1 MGWGSVIIYYCNNN
15 TVVWAGERTDSWISF
30 WSKESSLC
38 VLFSWMAVNV
48 SSSCLCVDTELP
60 HLGQE
65 GERAQ
70 EKSFR
75 TDQGLER
82 RPSTF
87 NSQTSWMFQAPTTIW
102 SFCQVLGG
110 LLELKK
116 NLGPKIEKQF
126 PKTSDTISAAW
137 HKFKTR
143 LDKSV
148 ETMQLVEGVNYVP
161 FTNNFLGDLFEVCM
175 WRPISADI
183 CSDLPCSY
191 LLSEATRR
199 WICWKKSSR
208 CG

>member
-1 MGWGSVIIYYCNNN
+1 MSRWKGCYLDLFPI
-15 TVVWAGERTDSWISF
+15 
-30 WSKESSLC
+30 KESALC
-38 VLFSWMAVNV
+38 DLFSQMAVNV
-48 SSSCLCVDTELP
+48 SFSCLWVDTEFP
-60 HLGQE
+60 HLGQK
-65 GERAQ
+65 GEYVQ
-70 EKSFR
+70 VKSFR

-82 RPSTF
+82 RPGTF

-126 PKTSDTISAAW
+126 LKTSDTISAAW

-143 LDKSV
+143 LDKS
-148 ETMQLVEGVNYVP
+148 EENMQLVEGVNYVP
-161 FTNNFLGDLFEVCM
+161 FTNNLLGDLFEVYM

-183 CSDLPCSY
+183 CSDLLCSY
-191 LLSEATRR
+191 LLSEATWR
-199 WICWKKSSR
+199 WTCWNKSSR